1 MTQPDH
7 EEQTEVIAEG
17 RYRPKEC
24 ASRQKRR
31 AAAELFAAGIGYTKA
46 SRILDLPVNTLRDWA
61 KAWKAGKFTEDIS
74 KHLYRYDDEVR
85 EKAVRMRL
93 TGHTW
98 RAIQNETGASAVSV
112 RRWIEQYTL
121 KGGRKKGFRLG
132 RMIWSFQSPLNAIET
147 LSKNPDHPHSGER
160 CGPLVIGADEAK
172 LRRRLK
178 IAKV

>member
-61 KAWKAGKFTEDIS
+61 KAW
-74 KHLYRYDDEVR
+74 
-85 EKAVRMRL
+85 
-93 TGHTW
+93 
-98 RAIQNETGASAVSV
+98 N
-112 RRWIEQYTL
+112 L
-121 KGGRKKGFRLG
+121 KTVE
-132 RMIWSFQSPLNAIET
+132 ST
-147 LSKNPDHPHSGER
+147 LSQ
-160 CGPLVIGADEAK
+160 I
-172 LRRRLK
+172 RRRRARGTSGLWPSSP
-178 IAKV
+178 

>member
-61 KAWKAGKFTEDIS
+61 KPGK
-74 KHLYRYDDEVR
+74 
-85 EKAVRMRL
+85 
-93 TGHTW
+93 
-98 RAIQNETGASAVSV
+98 RANLPKT
-112 RRWIEQYTL
+112 
-121 KGGRKKGFRLG
+121 
-132 RMIWSFQSPLNAIET
+132 FQSIFTAT
-147 LSKNPDHPHSGER
+147 MTR
-160 CGPLVIGADEAK
+160 CGKRPSACA
-172 LRRRLK
+172 
-178 IAKV
+178 

>member
-7 EEQTEVIAEG
+7 EEQTEGIAEG

-121 KGGRKKGFRLG
+121 KGGRKKRLSLG
-132 RMIWSFQSPLNAIET
+132 QDDLELPIA
-147 LSKNPDHPHSGER
+147 
-160 CGPLVIGADEAK
+160 
-172 LRRRLK
+172 LK
-178 IAKV
+178 RDRDA

>member
-31 AAAELFAAGIGYTKA
+31 AAAELFAAGIGYT
-46 SRILDLPVNTLRDWA
+46 

-112 RRWIEQYTL
+112 RRWIEQYTS
-121 KGGRKKGFRLG
+121 KGGRKKRLSLG
-132 RMIWSFQSPLNAIET
+132 QGDLEPSIPLKRDRDA
-147 LSKNPDHPHSGER
+147 
-160 CGPLVIGADEAK
+160 
-172 LRRRLK
+172 
-178 IAKV
+178 

>member
-112 RRWIEQYTL
+112 RSL
-121 KGGRKKGFRLG
+121 
-132 RMIWSFQSPLNAIET
+132 LNAIET
-147 LSKNPDHPHSGER
+147 LSKNPDHPHSGKR
-160 CGPLVIGADEAK
+160 CGPLVLGADEAK
-172 LRRRLK
+172 LRRRLRTQRSGGTY
-178 IAKV
+178 A

>member
-98 RAIQNETGASAVSV
+98 RAIQNETGA
-112 RRWIEQYTL
+112 
-121 KGGRKKGFRLG
+121 
-132 RMIWSFQSPLNAIET
+132 P
-147 LSKNPDHPHSGER
+147 P
-160 CGPLVIGADEAK
+160 
-172 LRRRLK
+172 
-178 IAKV
+178 

>member
-61 KAWKAGKFTEDIS
+61 KAWKAGKFTEDP
-74 KHLYRYDDEVR
+74 KLPGMHLVPE
-85 EKAVRMRL
+85 
-93 TGHTW
+93 
-98 RAIQNETGASAVSV
+98 
-112 RRWIEQYTL
+112 
-121 KGGRKKGFRLG
+121 
-132 RMIWSFQSPLNAIET
+132 
-147 LSKNPDHPHSGER
+147 HPRGQ
-160 CGPLVIGADEAK
+160 GQT
-172 LRRRLK
+172 
-178 IAKV
+178 

>member
-61 KAWKAGKFTEDIS
+61 KAWKAKT
-74 KHLYRYDDEVR
+74 
-85 EKAVRMRL
+85 
-93 TGHTW
+93 
-98 RAIQNETGASAVSV
+98 
-112 RRWIEQYTL
+112 
-121 KGGRKKGFRLG
+121 
-132 RMIWSFQSPLNAIET
+132 FQSIFTAT
-147 LSKNPDHPHSGER
+147 MTR
-160 CGPLVIGADEAK
+160 CGKRQSACA
-172 LRRRLK
+172 
-178 IAKV
+178 

>member
-7 EEQTEVIAEG
+7 EEQTEVIVEG

-112 RRWIEQYTL
+112 RRWIEQYTS
-121 KGGRKKGFRLG
+121 KGGRKKRLSLG
-132 RMIWSFQSPLNAIET
+132 QGDLEPSIPLKRDRDA
-147 LSKNPDHPHSGER
+147 
-160 CGPLVIGADEAK
+160 
-172 LRRRLK
+172 
-178 IAKV
+178 

>member
-74 KHLYRYDDEVR
+74 KQ
-85 EKAVRMRL
+85 K
-93 TGHTW
+93 
-98 RAIQNETGASAVSV
+98 ETGASAVSV

-121 KGGRKKGFRLG
+121 KGGRKKRLSLG
-132 RMIWSFQSPLNAIET
+132 QDDLELPIA
-147 LSKNPDHPHSGER
+147 
-160 CGPLVIGADEAK
+160 
-172 LRRRLK
+172 LK
-178 IAKV
+178 RDRDA

>member
-1 MTQPDH
+1 MKSRRKSLRKAAIGRRNVHQGKNAVQP
-7 EEQTEVIAEG
+7 QN
-17 RYRPKEC
+17 YLL
-24 ASRQKRR
+24 R
-31 AAAELFAAGIGYTKA
+31 ALAYTKA

-112 RRWIEQYTL
+112 RRWIEQYTS
-121 KGGRKKGFRLG
+121 KGGRKKKAFAWAG
-132 RMIWSFQSPLNAIET
+132 
-147 LSKNPDHPHSGER
+147 
-160 CGPLVIGADEAK
+160 
-172 LRRRLK
+172 
-178 IAKV
+178 